1 MLPQQRKG
9 WTTVTDIEQF
19 KKMTW
24 CYLTNVKMMW
34 QYQGMAYLFRKEGI
48 SLYGK
53 DLGTM
58 KTNHPIAC
66 MAIPQS
72 KDKNYGVDIYVPVSD
87 KKRAEKIIADQDR
100 IRECAQLEVSD
111 EAKKAHMEF
120 NRAALA
126 AKQRNADAKK
136 ASRAERRSSLIARLA
151 PGFLAD
157 KG

>member
-48 SLYGK
+48 PLYGK

-58 KTNHPIAC
+58 KTNHPIVC

-72 KDKNYGVDIYVPVSD
+72 KDKNYGVDIYVPVEACGEDHS
-87 KKRAEKIIADQDR
+87 RSGADQGVR
-100 IRECAQLEVSD
+100 PARGL
-111 EAKKAHMEF
+111 
-120 NRAALA
+120 
-126 AKQRNADAKK
+126 
-136 ASRAERRSSLIARLA
+136 RRGEEGA
-151 PGFLAD
+151 
-157 KG
+157 

>member
-9 WTTVTDIEQF
+9 WTTVTDIEEF

-48 SLYGK
+48 PLYGK

-58 KTNHPIAC
+58 KMNHPIAC
-66 MAIPQS
+66 MAIPQR
-72 KDKNYGVDIYVPVSD
+72 KDKNYGVDIYVPVAD
-87 KKRAEKIIADQDR
+87 RKRAERIIADQDR

-111 EAKKAHMEF
+111 EANRAHEEF

-126 AKQRNADAKK
+126 AKQRNAEARKM
-136 ASRAERRSSLIARLA
+136 SRAKRRNSLIERLV
-151 PGFLAD
+151 PGSLAHR
-157 KG
+157 G

>member
-1 MLPQQRKG
+1 MLSQQRKG

-48 SLYGK
+48 PLYGK
-53 DLGTM
+53 HLGTM
-58 KTNHPIAC
+58 KTNHPIVC

-72 KDKNYGVDIYVPVSD
+72 KDKNYGVDIYVPVEGR
-87 KKRAEKIIADQDR
+87 KRAEKIIADQER
-100 IRECAQLEVSD
+100 IRECAQLEASD
-111 EAKKAHMEF
+111 EAKRAHEEF

-126 AKQRNADAKK
+126 AKQRNAEEKK
-136 ASRAERRSSLIARLA
+136 ASRAERRSSLVARFV
-151 PGFLAD
+151 PGSSAHR
-157 KG
+157 G

>member
-48 SLYGK
+48 PLYGK

-58 KTNHPIAC
+58 KTNHPIVC

-72 KDKNYGVDIYVPVSD
+72 KDKNYGVDIYVPVEGR
-87 KKRAEKIIADQDR
+87 KRAEKIIADQER
-100 IRECAQLEVSD
+100 IRECAQFEASD
-111 EAKKAHMEF
+111 EAKRAHEEF

-126 AKQRNADAKK
+126 AKQRNAEEKR
-136 ASRAERRSSLIARLA
+136 ASRAERRSSLVARFV
-151 PGFLAD
+151 PGSSAHR
-157 KG
+157 G